1 MFNYEE
7 KSPEKE
13 TEQRERRVRLLSFGA
28 LTAVVIGVVLAVV
41 TGSQQSRDSDIQG
54 IVRAGDG
61 QFDTYYEKV
70 QVELIETIV
79 HPNLI
84 GMAQHEVR
92 ARLTNQ
98 GDRLITAI
106 EVKGVM
112 IGLDDSVIT
121 SSTAYPIPRSARQ
134 PLSPG
139 GSVGFSIKVD
149 RPGNVG
155 EELVKDHKLQLTG
168 IRF

>member
-1 MFNYEE
+1 MFNYED
-7 KSPEKE
+7 KSPDKEKE
-13 TEQRERRVRLLSFGA
+13 HRERRLRLGSFGA
-28 LTAVVIGVVLAVV
+28 LTAVIIGVVLAVV
-41 TGSQQSRDSDIQG
+41 TGSEKSKDSDIQG
-54 IVRAGDG
+54 ILRNGDG
-61 QFDTYYEKV
+61 QFDGYRDKL

-84 GMAQHEVR
+84 GMAQHELR

-98 GDRLITAI
+98 GERLISAI
-106 EVKGVM
+106 EVKGLM

-121 SSTAYPIPRSARQ
+121 TSTAYPIPRSTRQ
-134 PLSPG
+134 PLPPG
-139 GSVGFSIKVD
+139 SSVGFSIKVD
-149 RPGNVG
+149 RPGNLG